1 MVGGRGISVQRL
13 REIENKPD
21 MRAIKAAEQAARKRA
36 ALRGEVQEGDEN
48 DMQPEEDEE
57 DEDLLS
63 PDDSVAVL
71 TGANGSGKSVF
82 LKMVAII
89 VYMVSSAAG
98 DQYRKSLISALVWQ
112 AHIGCFVPA
121 SKAIIGLTDKIMTR
135 VSTKETISR
144 ASSAFMI
151 DLNDISFMCVGCSCL
166 HGVGGHRLTVTIP
179 LGR

>member
-36 ALRGEVQEGDEN
+36 ALRGELYEGENN
-48 DMQPEEDEE
+48 DMQPEEEE
-57 DEDLLS
+57 EEEDLLS

-89 VYMVSSAAG
+89 VYMV
-98 DQYRKSLISALVWQ
+98 R
-112 AHIGCFVPA
+112 
-121 SKAIIGLTDKIMTR
+121 
-135 VSTKETISR
+135 
-144 ASSAFMI
+144 
-151 DLNDISFMCVGCSCL
+151 
-166 HGVGGHRLTVTIP
+166 
-179 LGR
+179 